1 MGTQINHVLRCLVVL
16 NTSREDV
23 VDLDKALRE
32 GDSDDALVR
41 RDLDIDSLSLLEVTQ
56 VVVH

>member
-32 GDSDDALVR
+32 GDSDDALIR

>member
-16 NTSREDV
+16 NTSRENV

-41 RDLDIDSLSLLEVTQ
+41 RDLDIDGLSLLEVTQ